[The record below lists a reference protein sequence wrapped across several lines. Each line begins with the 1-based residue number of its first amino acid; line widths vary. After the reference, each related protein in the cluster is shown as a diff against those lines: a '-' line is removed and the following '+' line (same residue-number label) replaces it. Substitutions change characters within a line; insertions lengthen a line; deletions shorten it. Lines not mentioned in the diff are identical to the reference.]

1 MTTIRAWAL
10 LLGTL
15 TLAAGCHKKPPA
27 EGGGEAGTSDD
38 GGAAEASASD
48 DGSAEAAADAATDS
62 SAPTEAGT
70 DQTEGGA
77 PEAGPTTPTT
87 PTTVGGSGYAG
98 TFSCFGILTL
108 AQSNNTV
115 SGNAVLRTG
124 ASTQST
130 DFSCKIVGDKCH
142 GSTNVFSSVNG
153 QQPKERGK
161 GKVTFRIVNGGLDY
175 TQTVGGSTQ
184 QGFCKRI

>member
-10 LLGTL
+10 FLGTL

-27 EGGGEAGTSDD
+27 EAGGEAGTTDD
-38 GGAAEASASD
+38 GGGAAEASASD
-48 DGSAEAAADAATDS
+48 DGAAQAATDATADS
-62 SAPTEAGT
+62 STSSEAGEAGM

-87 PTTVGGSGYAG
+87 PSTVGGSGYAG
-98 TFSCFGILTL
+98 TFSCFGTLTL

-161 GKVTFRIVNGGLDY
+161 GKVTFRVVNGGLDY
-175 TQTVGGSTQ
+175 TQTVGG
-184 QGFCKRI
+184 